1 MSQMPKKKKK
11 SRHNKYGV
19 YRYKTAVMSRGRI
32 YKLLQSLLRMWTVQK
47 PLNNSIFLQGH
58 GTSQKQIFFVCAGNG
73 LKKKSSE
80 KATTVCV
87 ICNAVFKDW
96 VFKRE
101 KWIIR
106 VAIWQTPWRSHP
118 WILCACHIT
127 SLGIQPLPLS
137 VDPGMRLRPSEPCG
151 ASTSPDLG
159 PRLPVTS
166 FQHPFPQHSL
176 PPRPSL
182 SERSFPWLCWVSARR
197 PAVLGG
203 VSVLPGL
210 DVPSSGP
217 TNHPRSLLF
226 QRRISQPRLQ
236 ERE

>member
-1 MSQMPKKKKK
+1 MGHHKSKYFLFVLAMGKKKK
-11 SRHNKYGV
+11 S
-19 YRYKTAVMSRGRI
+19 
-32 YKLLQSLLRMWTVQK
+32 
-47 PLNNSIFLQGH
+47 
-58 GTSQKQIFFVCAGNG
+58 
-73 LKKKSSE
+73 SSE

-127 SLGIQPLPLS
+127 SLGIRPLPLS

-151 ASTSPDLG
+151 ASASMALG

-182 SERSFPWLCWVSARR
+182 CEYSFPWLCWVSAWQ

-203 VSVLPGL
+203 VSALPGL

-226 QRRISQPRLQ
+226 WRRVSQLCLRGGSERNPGPHSCPRALVNIYWNWLI
-236 ERE
+236 